1 MRYFRASGAPVVICA
16 LIVLGCSAGTPQEP
30 SLAQTALEAQLMAQA
45 TSVSTAVS
53 ALDSLAV
60 GDTEAAKSALEGLLS
75 SELTKMYALR
85 RELKGEDQSVVDGA
99 MRDAE
104 EYARRHNLKIVK
116 PSP

>member
-1 MRYFRASGAPVVICA
+1 MA
-16 LIVLGCSAGTPQEP
+16 LK
-30 SLAQTALEAQLMAQA
+30 AQLVEQA

-75 SELTKMYALR
+75 SELTKMYVFR
-85 RELKGEDQSVVDGA
+85 RELKGGDQSTVDEA

-104 EYARRHNLKIVK
+104 AYARRHNLKIVK